1 MVVNHNIRPTSILA
15 ISFTKAS
22 STEMK
27 NRAISLSQDPRIHKV
42 TYGTFHSV
50 FFRILRHF
58 EKYNLDSILD
68 EKSKRLARAISLSQD
83 PRIHKV
89 TYGTFHSVFFR
100 ILRHFEKYNLDSIL
114 DEKSKRLAIK
124 GILKSLN
131 VENGEDDE
139 VGQLI
144 NEISFVKNEL
154 MDKGDFNSEVVSKDE
169 FIKAYNLYEEHKH
182 QIKKI
187 DFDDML
193 LRTYYLLKNNSK
205 ALETVRSVYRYIL
218 VDEFQDIN
226 KVQFE
231 VLKLISNPQNNIFV
245 VGDEDQSIYG
255 FRGARPDFL
264 LEFEEYFS
272 GTKKVMLD
280 INYRSKGEIIDV
292 ANRLIEKNS
301 NRYEKV
307 IKCSQGNGGNISY
320 IAPKDSEEEA
330 VLIGK
335 EILEEIKKDFVEY
348 SDFAVI
354 YRTNIQSRALVDVF
368 MDMRIPF
375 VVKDSIV
382 TIYDHWAAQDILAY
396 LRLGLD
402 SSLSKDWVRIIN
414 KPFRYISRDSINSI
428 KDEKDF
434 INALIT
440 KCNLHP
446 KQVKTINDL
455 DIDLSY
461 LKTLNPQNAISY
473 IRTSLE
479 YDMYILDYCSNRK
492 IKSNGLIEILNE
504 LESSA
509 TTLNPQNAISYIR
522 TSLEYDMYI
531 LDYCSNRKIKSNG
544 LIEILN
550 ELESSATNFKTIK
563 EYLDHID
570 RVKSEVVG
578 NKNKDQGD
586 GVIFT
591 TMHSAKGLEFKNVYI
606 ITIKEYLDHIDRVK
620 SEVVGNKNKDQGDG
634 VIFTTMH
641 SAKGLEF
648 KNVYIIGVNEGID
661 HIDRVK
667 SEVVGNK
674 NKDQGDGVIFTTMH
688 SAKGLE
694 FKNVYI
700 IGVNEGTIPHEK
712 SYDLDDDSK
721 KDEQIE
727 EERRLMYV
735 AITRAE
741 DKLCISS
748 PQNKGTIP
756 HEKSYDLDDDSKK
769 DEQIEEERRLM
780 YVAIT
785 RAEDKLCISS
795 PQNKYG
801 RKVSVSTFIDDIK
814 APTKEEM
821 DSISIGDTI
830 YHKRFKGGTIVAKD
844 GDSIRV
850 KFSDGTRILNYR
862 VCILNNVIH
871 V

>member
-1 MVVNHNIRPTSILA
+1 MINIDGLNENQKSAVSHIDGPCMVLAGPGSGKTRVITYRIANMVVNHNIRPTSILA

-22 STEMK
+22 SLEMK
-27 NRAISLSQDPRIHKV
+27 NRAISLSKDVRMNKV

-58 EKYNLDSILD
+58 EKYSLESILD
-68 EKSKRLARAISLSQD
+68 EKSKRI
-83 PRIHKV
+83 
-89 TYGTFHSVFFR
+89 
-100 ILRHFEKYNLDSIL
+100 
-114 DEKSKRLAIK
+114 AIK

-139 VGQLI
+139 VIGQFI

-154 MDKGDFNSEVVSKDE
+154 MDKSDFNSEILSKDE
-169 FIKAYNLYEEHKH
+169 FIKAYNLYEEYKD
-182 QIKKI
+182 QVKKI

-193 LRTYYLLKNNSK
+193 LRTYFLLRSNPK

-231 VLKLISNPQNNIFV
+231 VLKLISNPLNNIFV

-264 LEFEEYFS
+264 LEFEEYFE
-272 GTKKVMLD
+272 GTKKVLLD
-280 INYRSKGEIIDV
+280 INYRSKSEIIDI

-307 IKCSQGNGGNISY
+307 IKCSQGDGGNISY
-320 IAPKDSEEEA
+320 ICPKDTEEEA
-330 VLIGK
+330 VIIGK

-375 VVKDSIV
+375 VVKDSII
-382 TIYDHWAAQDILAY
+382 TIYDHWAAQDILSY
-396 LRLGLD
+396 LRLGLNPN
-402 SSLSKDWVRIIN
+402 SNKDWIRIIN
-414 KPFRYISRDSINSI
+414 KPFRYISKDCINSI
-428 KDEKDF
+428 KDENDF
-434 INALIT
+434 INSLIT

-461 LKTLNPQNAISY
+461 LKTLSPQNAISY

-492 IKSNGLIEILNE
+492 IK
-504 LESSA
+504 
-509 TTLNPQNAISYIR
+509 T
-522 TSLEYDMYI
+522 
-531 LDYCSNRKIKSNG
+531 NG

-563 EYLDHID
+563 EYLEHID
-570 RVKSEVVG
+570 RVKSEVAD
-578 NKNKDQGD
+578 NKHKD
-586 GVIFT
+586 T
-591 TMHSAKGLEFKNVYI
+591 S
-606 ITIKEYLDHIDRVK
+606 
-620 SEVVGNKNKDQGDG
+620 DG

-648 KNVYIIGVNEGID
+648 KNVYIIG
-661 HIDRVK
+661 
-667 SEVVGNK
+667 
-674 NKDQGDGVIFTTMH
+674 
-688 SAKGLE
+688 A
-694 FKNVYI
+694 
-700 IGVNEGTIPHEK
+700 NEGTIPHEK
-712 SYDLDDDSK
+712 SYDLDDDDK

-741 DKLCISS
+741 EKLCI
-748 PQNKGTIP
+748 
-756 HEKSYDLDDDSKK
+756 
-769 DEQIEEERRLM
+769 R
-780 YVAIT
+780 
-785 RAEDKLCISS
+785 S

-801 RKVSVSTFIDDIK
+801 KKVSVSTFIDDIK

-821 DSISIGDTI
+821 DNINIGSKI
-830 YHKRFKGGTIVAKD
+830 YHKKFKEGTIVAKD

-850 KFSDGTRILNYR
+850 KFADGTRILNYR
-862 VCILNNVIH
+862 ICVLNNVIH